1 MVPIRVALIEDE
13 APFAHAIATLLDL
26 TPGFQWVATYPTIAE
41 MTTKIPRDRPQ
52 VALVDLELPDGKGE
66 DAIQRLR
73 DFSPLTK
80 PVVLSKF
87 QNTPRIFDAIQ
98 AGALGYVLKTDG
110 GREILDAIQ
119 AVHEGLGAM
128 SPTIARRALELL
140 RTHPRP
146 ENSHETALT
155 AREREVLEFAVQGW
169 ETKRIADHLA
179 LSCHTVSNYLTE
191 VYKKLHVT
199 KRSELPG
206 YKGKPNSH

>member
-1 MVPIRVALIEDE
+1 MAPIRVALIEDE

-26 TPGFQWVATYPTIAE
+26 TPGFQWVASYTTIAE
-41 MTTKIPRDRPQ
+41 MTAKILHDRPQ

-73 DFSPLTK
+73 EHSPLTK
-80 PVVLSKF
+80 SVVLSKF
-87 QNTPRIFDAIQ
+87 QDTPRIFDAIQ
-98 AGALGYVLKTDG
+98 AGAWGYVLKTDG

-119 AVHEGLGAM
+119 AVHEGLAAM

-140 RTHPRP
+140 RVQPRP
-146 ENSHETALT
+146 EAFQPAALT
-155 AREREVLEFAVQGW
+155 TREREVLELAVQGW
-169 ETKRIADHLA
+169 GTKRMADHLG

-206 YKGKPNSH
+206 YKGKHDSH